1 MPIQPPSR
9 PTLNDPRGRSLNH
22 AVVAAAVRYRIARHH
37 LADRASRRWR
47 DETGAVAI
55 EYVIVAVALLAI
67 AGAIAAALTTLGN
80 DAVQQ
85 IPDSVSSTGN

>member
-1 MPIQPPSR
+1 MPLTRQ
-9 PTLNDPRGRSLNH
+9 LNDNLTNRLTS
-22 AVVAAAVRYRIARHH
+22 AVVRWRTAR
-37 LADRASRRWR
+37 LAIDRRLR

-85 IPDSVSSTGN
+85 IPDSVSDTGG

>member
-1 MPIQPPSR
+1 MPLTR
-9 PTLNDPRGRSLNH
+9 PFNDNLNNRLTS
-22 AVVAAAVRYRIARHH
+22 AAVRWRTAR
-37 LADRASRRWR
+37 LTMNRKLR

-85 IPDSVSSTGN
+85 IPDSVSDTGG

>member
-1 MPIQPPSR
+1 MPLTR
-9 PTLNDPRGRSLNH
+9 PLI
-22 AVVAAAVRYRIARHH
+22 AASVRWRTARMA
-37 LADRASRRWR
+37 LERRLR

-80 DAVQQ
+80 DAVEQ
-85 IPDSVSSTGN
+85 IPDSVSDAGG

>member
-1 MPIQPPSR
+1 MPLTR
-9 PTLNDPRGRSLNH
+9 NLPTGHTTNPNRTGLTTPVIR
-22 AVVAAAVRYRIARHH
+22 VAVRWRVAR
-37 LADRASRRWR
+37 LGLERRLG

-80 DAVQQ
+80 DAVEQ
-85 IPDSVSSTGN
+85 IPDSVSDTGG

>member
-1 MPIQPPSR
+1 MPLTRQ
-9 PTLNDPRGRSLNH
+9 LNDNVNQQLTS
-22 AVVAAAVRYRIARHH
+22 AAVRWRTAR
-37 LADRASRRWR
+37 LQIDRRLR

-80 DAVQQ
+80 DAVEQL
-85 IPDSVSSTGN
+85 PDSVSDTGG

>member
-1 MPIQPPSR
+1 MPLTDHLIK
-9 PTLNDPRGRSLNH
+9 
-22 AVVAAAVRYRIARHH
+22 AAVNWQSAN
-37 LADRASRRWR
+37 LELRRRLR
-47 DETGAVAI
+47 DDTGAVAI

-85 IPDSVSSTGN
+85 IPDSVSDAGG

>member
-1 MPIQPPSR
+1 MPLTRQ
-9 PTLNDPRGRSLNH
+9 LNDNLNNRLTS
-22 AVVAAAVRYRIARHH
+22 AAVRWRTAR
-37 LADRASRRWR
+37 LAIDQRLR
-47 DETGAVAI
+47 DDTGAVAI

-85 IPDSVSSTGN
+85 IPDSVSDTGG

>member
-1 MPIQPPSR
+1 LTATSIR
-9 PTLNDPRGRSLNH
+9 F
-22 AVVAAAVRYRIARHH
+22 RIAR
-37 LADRASRRWR
+37 DRLLDRLR

-80 DAVQQ
+80 DAVEQ
-85 IPDSVSSTGN
+85 IPDSVSNSGGG